1 MYNKNG
7 ERPAEQSSGNLFAA
21 CAGAVLGGCVY
32 WTGEGESTID
42 EQEMIRGILRGDR
55 DAFRELVDTY
65 RQPIFRIAFSVLR
78 SEKDAEDV
86 AQEVFIQIHKSLP
99 DYRSQGFKTWIS
111 RIAMNKAIDFKRK
124 QNRQR
129 EDLYDSEPALLK
141 VVSGDEAPLSR
152 ILREEQSEEMR
163 RRLEEMP
170 QGHRD
175 VIEAFYFQGKNYEQ
189 ISAELDVT
197 VKTVESKLYR
207 ARMWIRQHWQEEEW
221 R

>member
-1 MYNKNG
+1 M
-7 ERPAEQSSGNLFAA
+7 
-21 CAGAVLGGCVY
+21 
-32 WTGEGESTID
+32 ID

-65 RQPIFRIAFSVLR
+65 RQHVFRIAFSVLR

-111 RIAMNKAIDFKRK
+111 RIATNKAIDFKRK
-124 QNRQR
+124 QKRR
-129 EDLYDSEPALLK
+129 HEDLYDSEPALLK
-141 VVSGDEAPLSR
+141 IVSGDEAPLTR
-152 ILREEQSEEMR
+152 MIREEQSEEIRKRMAD
-163 RRLEEMP
+163 MP

-189 ISAELDVT
+189 ISAEMDVT